1 MTNTTIGERT
11 LIVRL
16 DAELKQRLKI
26 RAAVDRTDMSK
37 IAREALGEYLD
48 KLERADR
55 ARQVVE
61 ELTGSAGPGMST
73 DEIMA
78 LTRGE

>member
-1 MTNTTIGERT
+1 MTNTDVTERT

-16 DAELKQRLKI
+16 DPELKHRLKV
-26 RAAVDRTDMSK
+26 RAARDRTDMSK
-37 IAREALGEYLD
+37 IARQALELFLD
-48 KLERADR
+48 DRERADR
-55 ARQVVE
+55 AREIVE
-61 ELTGSAGPGMST
+61 QAAGTARAGMTT